1 MAKQKSEHFSILVGS
16 GSNTAEVINVICK
29 EKDLQTIAL
38 SHYYWKQKEERRPI
52 ACVAKRGS
60 GVSFNNFDFLY
71 ADCM

>member
-1 MAKQKSEHFSILVGS
+1 MAAQKEHFSILVGCC
-16 GSNTAEVINVICK
+16 NPEVINVVCE

-38 SHYYWKQKEERRPI
+38 SHYYWKKQEEGRPI

-60 GVSFNNFDFLY
+60 GVGFSNFDFLY